1 MSSPTNTWSEAVAPL
16 WRNNVAL
23 GQLLGLCPLLAVTT
37 SLVHGLALGLATVA
51 VIVVSS
57 TTMSLLRAWL
67 LPIARVPLCLL
78 ILAGL
83 VTCIDQLWEALL
95 YDLHEV
101 LGLFVPL
108 IVVNSGLLAH
118 AADVAN
124 RRSAPFT
131 FVSAL
136 ATGVGFLFALMALG
150 ALREIFGHGTLFAGI
165 EMLGGVSSVWIT
177 VDLPFDGMLV
187 AILPPGAFFG
197 IAVLLALRNRL
208 AAARA
213 PAPAKP
219 APVDQAQ

>member
-1 MSSPTNTWSEAVAPL
+1 V
-16 WRNNVAL
+16 WRTNVAL

-37 SLVHGLALGLATVA
+37 SLVHGLALGLATAA

-57 TTMSLLRAWL
+57 TTMSLLRGWL
-67 LPIARVPLCLL
+67 LPIVRVPLCLL
-78 ILAGL
+78 LLAGI
-83 VTCIDQLWEALL
+83 VTCIDLLWEALL

-124 RRSAPFT
+124 RRSVPFT

-150 ALREIFGHGTLFAGI
+150 ALREIFGHGTLFAGV
-165 EMLGGVSSVWIT
+165 EMLGGASSGWIT
-177 VDLPFDGMLV
+177 LDLPFGGMLV

-197 IAVLLALRNRL
+197 MAVLLALRNRL

-213 PAPAKP
+213 PAATQP

>member
-1 MSSPTNTWSEAVAPL
+1 MNSPTSAWSEAVAPV

-37 SLVHGLALGLATVA
+37 SLVHGLALGLATLA

-57 TTMSLLRAWL
+57 TTMSLLRRWL
-67 LPIARVPLCLL
+67 VPMVRVPLCLL

-83 VTCIDQLWEALL
+83 VTCIDLLSEALL

-118 AADVAN
+118 AADVAS
-124 RRSAPFT
+124 RRGVPFT

-136 ATGVGFLFALMALG
+136 ATGLGFLFALMALG
-150 ALREIFGHGTLFAGI
+150 ALREIFGHGTLFGDI
-165 EMLGGVSSVWIT
+165 EMLGGASSAGIT
-177 VDLPFDGMLV
+177 LDLPFDGMLV

-197 IAVLLALRNRL
+197 VAVLLALRNRL
-208 AAARA
+208 AATRARA
-213 PAPAKP
+213 ASAP

>member
-1 MSSPTNTWSEAVAPL
+1 MSVPINTWSEAVAPV
-16 WRNNVAL
+16 WRHNVAL

-37 SLVHGLALGLATVA
+37 SLVHGLALGLATLA

-57 TTMSLLRAWL
+57 TTMSVLRRWL
-67 LPIARVPLCLL
+67 LPIVRVPLCLL

-83 VTCIDQLWEALL
+83 VTCIDLLSEALL

-118 AADVAN
+118 ATDVAN
-124 RRSAPFT
+124 RRNVAFT

-136 ATGVGFLFALMALG
+136 ATGLGFLFALVALG
-150 ALREIFGHGTLFAGI
+150 ALREVFGHGTLFAGV
-165 EMLGGVSSVWIT
+165 EMLGGASSAWIT
-177 VDLPFDGMLV
+177 LDLPFDGMLV

-197 IAVLLALRNRL
+197 MAVLLALRNRL
-208 AAARA
+208 SAAHA
-213 PAPAKP
+213 PAASEP